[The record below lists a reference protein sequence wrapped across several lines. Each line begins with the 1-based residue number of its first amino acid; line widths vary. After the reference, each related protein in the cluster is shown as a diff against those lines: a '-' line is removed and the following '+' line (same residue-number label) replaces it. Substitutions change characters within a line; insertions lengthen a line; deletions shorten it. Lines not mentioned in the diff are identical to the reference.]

1 MIKTIGMIETIS
13 VIRGIEATDAML
25 KAAEVELIFARPV
38 CTGKWLVMIE
48 GDVGAVNTS
57 IKIGAEVAGEFLQ
70 DQLVIPQIHSQVI
83 PALTATSQLG
93 KGPALGAVETFTVC
107 SGVKAA
113 DAAAK
118 MADIDLLEV
127 RMAIALGGK
136 CYLLFTGE
144 VSAVASAV
152 EAASNQA
159 RNDGL
164 LVSTILI
171 PNPRPELIDS
181 LSGPTLQIF

>member
-13 VIRGIEATDAML
+13 VIRGIEVTDAML
-25 KAAEVELIFARPV
+25 KAAKVELVFARPV
-38 CTGKWLVMIE
+38 CTGKWLVMVE
-48 GDVGAVNTS
+48 GDVGAVKTS
-57 IKIGAEVAGEFLQ
+57 IEAGVEVAGEFLQ
-70 DQLVIPQIHSQVI
+70 DRLVIPQIHPQVI
-83 PALTATSQLG
+83 PALSAVGQLG
-93 KGPALGAVETFTVC
+93 KGPALGAVETFTVS
-107 SGVKAA
+107 SGVRAA

-144 VSAVASAV
+144 VSAVSAAV
-152 EAASNQA
+152 EAASSQA
-159 RNDGL
+159 RNEGL

-171 PNPRPELIDS
+171 PNPRPELIEA
-181 LSGPTLQIF
+181 LSGPALLIL